1 MNWLL
6 PLLGLIAAVGHFA
19 LWIVLH
25 NWINAV
31 QCPRPLQKAINYGTL
46 ALAVLGPAA
55 AAVALAW
62 WFWGPVTYDTSQWPN
77 ALAEAGPA
85 VWLYLGLCS
94 LIAVVGVPR
103 FLYRYHTAR
112 PPAALVANHTQHID
126 VAAVLGQPLA
136 ALGPRGWLVRLPGNQ
151 TLELD
156 IREKHLR
163 IPRLPP
169 ELAGLSIAHLSDLHY
184 TGKIGRAYFE
194 EVVRRANQLNADLI
208 AITGDLLDKSDL
220 VEWLPDTLGRLHA
233 PLGVWCVL
241 GNHDRR
247 VDTARLRAKLAE
259 LGIETLGGR
268 TAMIEYNGTPILLAG
283 NELPWFKPAADLP
296 VQDALPDGEPLRI
309 LLSHSPDQV
318 NWARQRHFDLM
329 LAGHTHG
336 GQIRLPGIGPLVS
349 PSFYGAKYASG
360 TFELPPTVMHVSQGI
375 SGKTPLRYCCPPEL
389 AKLVLVR

>member
-1 MNWLL
+1 MTWFF
-6 PLLGLIAAVGHFA
+6 PLLGLVAALGHFA

-46 ALAVLGPAA
+46 AVAVLGPAA
-55 AAVALAW
+55 VAVALVCWLLSPADSSVSAW
-62 WFWGPVTYDTSQWPN
+62 PT

-103 FLYRYHTAR
+103 FLYRYYTSR
-112 PPAALVANHTQHID
+112 PPACLVADHSQQID

-136 ALGPRGWLVRLPGNQ
+136 APGPRGWLVRLPGNQ
-151 TLELD
+151 SLQLD
-156 IREKHLR
+156 IREKHVR
-163 IPRLPP
+163 IPRLPA

-184 TGKIGRAYFE
+184 TGKIERAYFE

-208 AITGDLLDKSDL
+208 AITGDLLDKSAL
-220 VEWLPDTLGRLHA
+220 VEWLPETLGKLQA

-247 VDTARLRAKLAE
+247 IDTARLRAKLAE
-259 LGIETLGGR
+259 LGIEQLSGR
-268 TAMIEYNGTPILLAG
+268 AVTIEHNGASILLAG
-283 NELPWFKPAADLP
+283 NELPWFKPAADNPL
-296 VQDALPDGEPLRI
+296 DASADGAPLRI
-309 LLSHSPDQV
+309 LLSHSPDQIH
-318 NWARQRHFDLM
+318 WARQRHFDLM

-336 GQIRLPGIGPLVS
+336 GQIRLPGIGPLIS
-349 PSFYGAKYASG
+349 PSFYGARYASG

-375 SGKTPLRYCCPPEL
+375 SGKTPLRYRCPPEL
-389 AKLVLVR
+389 IKLVLVR